1 MTLFPLF
8 DQDDR
13 PPQAERL
20 APRLRAL
27 ADQGVFFGTS
37 SWKYEGWLGS
47 IYSRE
52 RYLTRGR
59 FSKKKFEEECL
70 AEFVETFPIVCGDF
84 SFYQFPKPEYWA
96 RLFGETPMS
105 FLFALKVPEDLT
117 AARWPGHARYG
128 TRAGL
133 ENESFLNAEVF
144 RDHFA
149 RPLMPYA
156 ARVATLIFEFG
167 TFARSTFARPEDFLA
182 RLEPFLEALPT
193 EFRYCVEIRNSDYL
207 RPDYLALLASKGVA
221 HVLNG
226 WTRMPEI
233 GAQIEL
239 PGVFTTDF
247 SVVRAQLIK
256 GRTFEEGVKLFEP
269 YGLAQEPNEPAR
281 DALRQVAEHSRQAG
295 RRAYIFVSNRL
306 EGNSPSTIE
315 AVVEH
320 LKS

>member
-8 DQDDR
+8 DQADR

-27 ADQGVFFGTS
+27 ADEGLFFGTS

-59 FSKKKFEEECL
+59 FSRKKFEEECL

-96 RLFGETPMS
+96 RLFGETPSS
-105 FLFALKVPEDLT
+105 FLFALKVPEDIT

-133 ENESFLNAEVF
+133 VNEAFLSAEVF

-149 RPLMPYA
+149 WPLMPYA
-156 ARVATLIFEFG
+156 SRIATLIFEFG
-167 TFARSTFARPEDFLA
+167 TFARSTFAKPEDFFA
-182 RLEPFLEALPT
+182 RLDPFLEALPS
-193 EFRYCVEIRNSDYL
+193 EFRYSVEIRNPEYL
-207 RPDYLALLASKGVA
+207 RPDYLALLESRGVA
-221 HVLNG
+221 HVLNA
-226 WTRMPEI
+226 WTRMPEL
-233 GAQIEL
+233 GTQIEL

-247 SVVRAQLIK
+247 AVVRALLSK
-256 GRTFEEGVKLFEP
+256 GRSYEEAVQNFEP
-269 YGLAQEPNEPAR
+269 YQLVQEPNQPAR
-281 DALRQVAEHSRQAG
+281 DALRRIAERSKLAG
-295 RRAYIFVSNRL
+295 KRAYIFINNRL
-306 EGNSPSTIE
+306 EGHSPTTIE